1 MRRRV
6 DASGPAP
13 DPALARISRTA
24 AGSPAGAVARAG
36 AVMIGPV
43 LVAGLDLGSTGMKI
57 LVTDEDGQEV
67 ITEQVKT
74 PWRLGPY
81 GATELDATALL
92 VSVGHLIDAAAHR
105 AAALTDAPIGAIG
118 ISGMGESGMLID
130 PDGQAVA
137 PAFAWF
143 DARGAEQAAAFPW
156 DIRAEFA
163 GRTGLPLGAQVTV
176 AKLAYFRDHGLRLPG
191 LRWLNLPEF
200 VAMSLGGDTLLEQS
214 LVSRTGLID
223 QNSGQPWQAMLDVL
237 GVGPE
242 FLPPVVDAGTLFGR
256 AGRDAPSNVAGA
268 LITVAGHDHLVAAE
282 ADGHLPADHYHVSI
296 GTAEV
301 LLRVIDAPLG
311 FEARAHLASYL
322 INDVRHIVPGKHVL
336 VAGVKTGLLLRRA
349 LQAAGITDLA
359 GRERLDAAT
368 MQLPYEGLLA
378 AGGIEVSG
386 ARNDDGVLRLTLRT
400 DDVSPAEIF
409 GALLRHSNDEIEIL
423 INAMERELPPAR
435 TSTLTGGWAGMASVQ
450 RARSR
455 VLPRLTAST
464 REQET
469 AFGAARFAARMLST
483 SSRAL

>member
-1 MRRRV
+1 
-6 DASGPAP
+6 
-13 DPALARISRTA
+13 
-24 AGSPAGAVARAG
+24 
-36 AVMIGPV
+36 MIGPV

-223 QNSGQPWQAMLDVL
+223 QNSGQPW
-237 GVGPE
+237 
-242 FLPPVVDAGTLFGR
+242 
-256 AGRDAPSNVAGA
+256 
-268 LITVAGHDHLVAAE
+268 
-282 ADGHLPADHYHVSI
+282 
-296 GTAEV
+296 
-301 LLRVIDAPLG
+301 
-311 FEARAHLASYL
+311 
-322 INDVRHIVPGKHVL
+322 
-336 VAGVKTGLLLRRA
+336 
-349 LQAAGITDLA
+349 
-359 GRERLDAAT
+359 
-368 MQLPYEGLLA
+368 
-378 AGGIEVSG
+378 
-386 ARNDDGVLRLTLRT
+386 
-400 DDVSPAEIF
+400 
-409 GALLRHSNDEIEIL
+409 
-423 INAMERELPPAR
+423 
-435 TSTLTGGWAGMASVQ
+435 
-450 RARSR
+450 
-455 VLPRLTAST
+455 
-464 REQET
+464 
-469 AFGAARFAARMLST
+469 
-483 SSRAL
+483 